1 MYLLLRLKDGVQIKS
16 TTSER
21 ISITCEEGSNVYK
34 LSIQETVAEDEGVYS
49 FVATNK
55 EGETTGDIKLSV
67 HSEAP
72 TFSTKPKSCYARAG
86 QTTKF
91 EGCVQGIPLPVISWQ
106 KADEVIVESER
117 FKMESADDGT
127 FSLTISDVQE
137 TDYAEYTAKA
147 TSAVGENSST
157 AELTLTS
164 EPPTLLGDKLPF
176 ATKVNEGEP
185 LKLTLKVGGSPL
197 PDVKWYKDG
206 KELIPDERTTITLLP
221 DGTAQL
227 EIASADSATDSG
239 QYKMVA
245 VNPTGEVSSETAVDV
260 KKVPKKG
267 TIDEALPDGVTAVEG
282 EPLKLTARVSGH
294 PKPEIKWMKDG
305 RPIRPGSN
313 NAILSHLPDGTVTL
327 EIESAKLEDAGKYS
341 LSVVNDLGESECE
354 TAVEIQQAPSA
365 PLFVSPLFAVKGTE
379 GFPVRMEAKCKGF
392 PFPAITWMKDG
403 KKLKHFAG
411 DASKKPE
418 ADGTVRLSLVSADPS
433 DAGEYTAV
441 ARNSFGEAKSSAKM
455 DVRPRKSDGPEA
467 AAAVLSG
474 PRDTVVDEGSA
485 LKLSAVIG
493 GNPIPDVI
501 WTLNGEPID
510 ESRCLVT
517 IDGDKITL
525 EVEKADKKIDEGE
538 YEIGVS
544 NELGVA
550 EAKAKVAVKKIFS
563 APSFV
568 QKFSDM
574 QQLPGY
580 DCKFM
585 AKISGLPK
593 PTVAWTFDGEPI
605 SESEKY
611 KIKRDGDMCV
621 LFVRDCAADRAGRYA
636 CILTNAE
643 GEASCEAQLE
653 VVDKI
658 EKKEKEEA
666 PHFLKRIGDIEIYEG
681 MTAKFTA
688 CASGFPEPEHEW
700 FRNGQKLT
708 AGGRVKME
716 KEGNGL
722 LRLTIKFVEE
732 ADVGEYSLRVFNRS
746 GEATCSAELS
756 FDTLDS
762 RPKKPVG
769 DQYADFDKFRNSGA
783 PVPLPD
789 RPIIHLIHDRYVTL
803 SWKPSV
809 PIGPRIPVTYH
820 VEMCECPDGDWQ
832 KVKLNEMITKIR
844 ISCLFLFFF
853 CFIRFDQESKD
864 VAVTSAIWIRIVI
877 TVSAFV

>member
-1 MYLLLRLKDGVQIKS
+1 
-16 TTSER
+16 
-21 ISITCEEGSNVYK
+21 
-34 LSIQETVAEDEGVYS
+34 
-49 FVATNK
+49 
-55 EGETTGDIKLSV
+55 
-67 HSEAP
+67 
-72 TFSTKPKSCYARAG
+72 
-86 QTTKF
+86 
-91 EGCVQGIPLPVISWQ
+91 
-106 KADEVIVESER
+106 
-117 FKMESADDGT
+117 
-127 FSLTISDVQE
+127 
-137 TDYAEYTAKA
+137 
-147 TSAVGENSST
+147 
-157 AELTLTS
+157 
-164 EPPTLLGDKLPF
+164 
-176 ATKVNEGEP
+176 
-185 LKLTLKVGGSPL
+185 
-197 PDVKWYKDG
+197 
-206 KELIPDERTTITLLP
+206 
-221 DGTAQL
+221 
-227 EIASADSATDSG
+227 
-239 QYKMVA
+239 
-245 VNPTGEVSSETAVDV
+245 
-260 KKVPKKG
+260 
-267 TIDEALPDGVTAVEG
+267 
-282 EPLKLTARVSGH
+282 
-294 PKPEIKWMKDG
+294 
-305 RPIRPGSN
+305 
-313 NAILSHLPDGTVTL
+313 
-327 EIESAKLEDAGKYS
+327 
-341 LSVVNDLGESECE
+341 VNDLGESECE

-501 WTLNGEPID
+501 WTLNGEAID

-517 IDGDKITL
+517 IDGDKISL

-550 EAKAKVAVKKIFS
+550 EAKAKVTVKKIFS

-593 PTVAWTFDGEPI
+593 PTVAWTFNGEPI

-643 GEASCEAQLE
+643 GEANCEAQLE

-789 RPIIHLIHDRYVTL
+789 RPIIHLIHDRYLTL

-832 KVKLNEMITKIR
+832 KVKSNEMIKQNSYFILFHVFVVSSGSIR
-844 ISCLFLFFF
+844 NQRMLL
-853 CFIRFDQESKD
+853 
-864 VAVTSAIWIRIVI
+864 
-877 TVSAFV
+877 